1 MILSISIKER
11 FFKGS
16 PFVFEKARG
25 ANALKP
31 SYTSDDQL
39 YESLDCARSELELA
53 IITFNELTDD
63 KAIDYASYNLLAARA
78 KYSYLLQ
85 LAKEKKLSL

>member
-1 MILSISIKER
+1 MPISIKEKILKSHT
-11 FFKGS
+11 FIS
-16 PFVFEKARG
+16 EKARG

-31 SYTSDDQL
+31 SYSEEDQL
-39 YESLDCARSELELA
+39 CKFIDEARSELELA
-53 IITFNELTDD
+53 VMIFNELTDD

-85 LAKEKKLSL
+85 IAKDKKLSL